1 MAKKIT
7 PAMLKKQ
14 VAAARRQASASA
26 SRRTAA
32 KIEKNT
38 GPVQRVGRSVDAGVA
53 ATKKFVK
60 PAYEGGKKVFNGDLS
75 GVRNLERK
83 ISTKVGKA
91 YNQSLGFKGK
101 NATVNKYVGRAVGGT
116 GYMLGS
122 TGVSLYKSY
131 GDQKKEAS
139 GK

>member
-1 MAKKIT
+1 M
-7 PAMLKKQ
+7 
-14 VAAARRQASASA
+14 
-26 SRRTAA
+26 
-32 KIEKNT
+32 
-38 GPVQRVGRSVDAGVA
+38 
-53 ATKKFVK
+53 K